1 MESDIID
8 IDDSFNGYS
17 TNLFCVPDHY
27 MDSISGVLIPHGLI
41 QERVKK
47 IARDILKDVL
57 DENYA
62 CAEDPS
68 KNICLDAE
76 NLTLT
81 KEQEEFT
88 ILDLLSEDQN
98 CFDDLLDISETSL
111 GEEKVPKRSSVI
123 LENTWKEDSSMKLLQ
138 PLIHVKSFARQSF
151 KKESL
156 HFLCILKAQ
165 ASQVEILRRMNYP
178 SVKGGYKF
186 FLDLLDQVNK
196 FNASRSKTSIQVNVD
211 FIRVG
216 RGIHQNDIVIEG
228 IDNIESLR
236 ESNVV
241 IVEDVVDTG
250 STMNQLVNKLN
261 MFSPKRILIACLL
274 KKRRP
279 DY

>member
-1 MESDIID
+1 MDGSNDIID
-8 IDDSFNGYS
+8 IPDSFNGYS
-17 TNLFCVPDHY
+17 TNSFCVPDHY

-57 DENYA
+57 DENYE

-81 KEQEEFT
+81 KEQEEIT
-88 ILDLLSEDQN
+88 ILDLLNDDKD
-98 CFDDLLDISETSL
+98 CFDDLLDISESSF
-111 GEEKVPKRSSVI
+111 EESKVPERSSDI
-123 LENTWKEDSSMKLLQ
+123 QENSWKEDAPMKLIQ
-138 PLIHVKSFARQSF
+138 PLIHVKSFAKQSSI

-165 ASQVEILRRMNYP
+165 ASHMEVLRRMNYP

-196 FNASRSKTSIQVNVD
+196 FNASRSKTSIQV
-211 FIRVG
+211 IRK
-216 RGIHQNDIVIEG
+216 I
-228 IDNIESLR
+228 
-236 ESNVV
+236 
-241 IVEDVVDTG
+241 
-250 STMNQLVNKLN
+250 
-261 MFSPKRILIACLL
+261 LL
-274 KKRRP
+274 KDNTFKPFLNRLMLTLSE
-279 DY
+279 